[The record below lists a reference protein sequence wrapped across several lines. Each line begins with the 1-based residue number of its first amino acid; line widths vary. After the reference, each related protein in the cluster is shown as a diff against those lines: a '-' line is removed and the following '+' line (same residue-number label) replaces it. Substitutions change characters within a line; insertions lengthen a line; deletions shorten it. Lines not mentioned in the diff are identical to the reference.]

1 MFLTTGTKWLKS
13 TKVATKT
20 TLAPKRITP
29 ITKLTCNANQL
40 TRNASQ
46 KKVGMT
52 PLVHSGISALFP
64 TQSVIVANKVIPK
77 VDSTALVYLDNP
89 PQHTEEDKDAAAYL
103 GVNHFYRGPN
113 NYFYMVQFE
122 PSNNPSFSNYI
133 ELVKLSFYGR
143 APYGTISE
151 VTLSPELLKNFEH
164 LLETKDIQCRTFF
177 FDKSRI
183 PKDVQRVA
191 EVLIVIMTP
200 GGFWMISCHG
210 TYFQITANKDQMI
223 GNILK
228 NLHVELK
235 KPENPIYQ
243 EVIQNLQKQRE
254 SENLGGNTTKLANK
268 GKRLPTQKAFAGSVN
283 LTTKKTDD
291 FNEIDE

>member
-1 MFLTTGTKWLKS
+1 MFLNNTTKLLKTTKI
-13 TKVATKT
+13 ATKT
-20 TLAPKRITP
+20 TPVPKRITP
-29 ITKLTCNANQL
+29 ITQLSLNTKLPIQL

-46 KKVGMT
+46 KKIGLS

-64 TQSVIVANKVIPK
+64 QQSVIVPNKVIPK

-103 GVNHFYRGPN
+103 GVNHFYRSAN

-122 PSNNPSFSNYI
+122 PSENPSFTNYI

-151 VTLSPELLKNFEH
+151 VNLSPELLVNFEH
-164 LLETKDIQCRTFF
+164 LLQTKDIQCKAFF

-210 TYFQITANKDQMI
+210 THMQLTANKDILI
-223 GNILK
+223 GGILK

-235 KPENPIYQ
+235 EPVSPLVKEI
-243 EVIQNLQKQRE
+243 VAQKQ
-254 SENLGGNTTKLANK
+254 ENELVNEKPK
-268 GKRLPTQKAFAGSVN
+268 KKVKLPTQYAFTGSVN
-283 LTTKKTDD
+283 LTTKKTEDLSDIDD
-291 FNEIDE
+291 

>member
-1 MFLTTGTKWLKS
+1 MLLNTGVKWLKS

-20 TLAPKRITP
+20 TPIPKRITP
-29 ITKLTCNANQL
+29 ITTKLTCNENQL

-46 KKVGMT
+46 KIGLT

-122 PSNNPSFSNYI
+122 PSNNPSFENYI

-254 SENLGGNTTKLANK
+254 NEKLPAK
-268 GKRLPTQKAFAGSVN
+268 GKKLPTQKAFAGSVN
-283 LTTKKTDD
+283 LTTKKTEDL
-291 FNEIDE
+291 NEID